1 MIARNDSAVAEQL
14 VRDAI
19 NDCRRNGVRKRL
31 FRAVLYIEV
40 AYCLGKTE
48 YLPRQGPDKRKEG
61 KIAEKNAVCFLRHQ

>member
-19 NDCRRNGVRKRL
+19 NDCRRNGAETS